1 MVTIKELRQRNENA
15 LRYLHDCYGFDFQ
28 KPVTIIKQDGKFTA
42 NYVSIYLSKVITP
55 FFPEDYEIV
64 LLIRHYNY
72 CDQLDKLHAVTCDGD
87 RFTVDVPRGY
97 KYDVDTFYNKRF
109 FEDVRKTRTA
119 YYYIIAQKKIHL
131 IDKPSEY
138 HDLAVRYQYIPTSYE
153 KACDGNGNTYYSRV
167 HIKERHKN
175 VEPFEW
181 DVRYR
186 RLKTLSEIIDKSGYL
201 TVEYRNK
208 LMNRVRTYKSQKR
221 KNEFLA
227 TDYSDV
233 VKALDGIFDDLK
245 TEIANTVKNITTC
258 SQARSV
264 EKAVDNFAW
273 GVSYFTTYRKR
284 IAEKEYDSKQYA
296 ENAEQNIR
304 SYLDEAYKSL
314 REAVNETDGK

>member
-1 MVTIKELRQRNENA
+1 M
-15 LRYLHDCYGFDFQ
+15 
-28 KPVTIIKQDGKFTA
+28 
-42 NYVSIYLSKVITP
+42 
-55 FFPEDYEIV
+55 
-64 LLIRHYNY
+64 
-72 CDQLDKLHAVTCDGD
+72 
-87 RFTVDVPRGY
+87 
-97 KYDVDTFYNKRF
+97 
-109 FEDVRKTRTA
+109 RKTRTA

-138 HDLAVRYQYIPTSYE
+138 HDLTVRYQYIPTSYE

-233 VKALDGIFDDLK
+233 VKALDGVFDDLK

>member
-1 MVTIKELRQRNENA
+1 MVTIKELKQDNKNA
-15 LRYLHDCYGFDFQ
+15 LRYLHDCFGFDFQ

-87 RFTVDVPRGY
+87 RFSVDVPRGY
-97 KYDVDTFYNKRF
+97 KYDVDTFYNKRV

-119 YYYIIAQKKIHL
+119 YYYIIAQKKKHL
-131 IDKPSEY
+131 CSDRSVKIDYTERFDYFP
-138 HDLAVRYQYIPTSYE
+138 DRYEQY
-153 KACDGNGNTYYSRV
+153 CDGKGNTYFGRI
-167 HIKERHKN
+167 HIAHKN
-175 VEPFEW
+175 TNAERFEYNT
-181 DVRYR
+181 RYKN
-186 RLKTLSEIIDKSGYL
+186 LKELSDIIDKSGYL
-201 TVEYRNK
+201 VCEYRSELNRRVCNYKNK
-208 LMNRVRTYKSQKR
+208 KR

-227 TDYSDV
+227 TDYSGT
-233 VKALDGIFDDLK
+233 VKEIDGMFENLK
-245 TEIANTVKNITTC
+245 VEIANTVKNIKTY

-264 EKAVDNFAW
+264 ESAVDNFAW
-273 GVSYFTTYRKR
+273 GLSYFTTYRKR
-284 IAEKEYDSKQYA
+284 ITEKEYDSKQSA

-304 SYLDEAYKSL
+304 SYLDKVYETL

>member
-1 MVTIKELRQRNENA
+1 MVTIKDLKRDNKAA
-15 LRYLHDCYGFDFQ
+15 LKYLHDKFSFDFQ

-42 NYVSIYLSKVITP
+42 NYVSIYLSKVIKP

-72 CDQLDKLHAVTCDGD
+72 CNQLDELHAVTCDGD

-97 KYDVDTFYNKRF
+97 KYDVDTFYNKRV
-109 FEDVRKTRTA
+109 FEEVRKTGTA
-119 YYYIIAQKKIHL
+119 YYYIIAQKKEYL
-131 IDKPSEY
+131 IDEPSEC
-138 HDLAVRYQYIPTSYE
+138 HDLTVRYKYIPTSYE

-167 HIKERHKN
+167 HIKELHKN

-181 DVRYR
+181 DVRYK

-208 LMNRVRTYKSQKR
+208 LMYRVRAYKSQKR

-227 TDYSDV
+227 TDYSGV
-233 VKALDGIFDDLK
+233 VKVLNDMFEKLK
-245 TEIANTVKNITTC
+245 TEIANTVKNIKTY

-273 GVSYFTTYRKR
+273 GLSYFTTYRKR
-284 IAEKEYDSKQYA
+284 ITEKEYDSKQYA

-304 SYLDEAYKSL
+304 SYLNEAYESL
-314 REAVNETDGK
+314 REAANETDGK